1 MATASAEVNTT
12 SETKVPMRTK
22 LGYGVGDMGNSLILN
37 LKSIY
42 MLYFWTDVFGI
53 SAAVAGSI
61 FLFARMW
68 DGIND
73 PVMGYVADHTRS
85 RWGRYRPYI
94 FFGALP
100 LGVFAV
106 LTFTVPE
113 MSNTCKIAWAAATY
127 TILGMMATVVGV
139 PFNALIPVITQDA
152 KQRTSVTMFKQIFY
166 YLGTMIIAISTKPL
180 VGLFSDEKT
189 GFQVVVAIFAGIAVI
204 VLWTTFFSYKEKSVT
219 AVRSVEYRIR
229 DIYKIFLYNR
239 PLQIAFAAVF
249 AVTFSGAMQM
259 SAAIYYCKYNLQSEK
274 YIPAL
279 LGLTLFSILLGSV
292 FSPIFGRRLGKRRT
306 YLFGVG
312 VFCFGY
318 TVMFFLP
325 YSQVPFILA
334 CAALAGLGTGI
345 ANVVAVSML
354 ADTVEYNEW
363 KTGIRPEGVIFSSF
377 TLIAKVGGALSA
389 AISGFLLTAVGYVPN
404 VEQTATA
411 LTGILLLVTLIPVG
425 TKVVAIIMMYF
436 YPLDEATYA
445 SILEDLKNGK
455 RSETSGSVISTD
467 DKNGKS

>member
-1 MATASAEVNTT
+1 MTTTTAEVNTI

-61 FLFARMW
+61 FLFARVW

-100 LGVFAV
+100 LAIFAV
-106 LTFTVPE
+106 LTYTVPE
-113 MSNTCKIAWAAATY
+113 MSNTGKIAWAAATY
-127 TILGMMATVVGV
+127 TVLGMMATVVGV
-139 PFNALIPVITQDA
+139 PFNALIPVITQDP
-152 KQRTSVTMFKQIFY
+152 KQRTSVTMFKQVFY
-166 YLGTMIIAISTKPL
+166 YVGVLTVGVATKPL
-180 VGLFSDEKT
+180 VALFPDERT
-189 GFQVVVAIFAGIAVI
+189 GFQAVVTIYAIVAVI
-204 VLWTTFFSYKEKSVT
+204 ALWTTFFSYKEKSV
-219 AVRSVEYRIR
+219 AAAKSVDYKIR
-229 DIYKIFLYNR
+229 DIYKIFLHNR
-239 PLQIAFAAVF
+239 PLQIAFGAFF

-274 YIPAL
+274 YIPML
-279 LGLTLFSILLGSV
+279 LGLTLFSILLGSI
-292 FSPIFGRRLGKRRT
+292 FSPMFGRRLGKRRT
-306 YLFGVG
+306 YLYGIGF
-312 VFCFGY
+312 FAAFY
-318 TVMFFLP
+318 TIMFFLP
-325 YSQVPFILA
+325 YSQILLILA
-334 CAALAGLGTGI
+334 CATLAGLGTGI
-345 ANVVAVSML
+345 ANVVAISML

-363 KTGIRPEGVIFSSF
+363 KTGIRPEGVIFSSA
-377 TLIAKVGGALSA
+377 TLVTKLGGAISA

-411 LTGILLLVTLIPVG
+411 LTGILVLITLIPVG
-425 TKVVAIIMMYF
+425 TKVVAMVLMYF

-455 RSETSGSVISTD
+455 RSET
-467 DKNGKS
+467 